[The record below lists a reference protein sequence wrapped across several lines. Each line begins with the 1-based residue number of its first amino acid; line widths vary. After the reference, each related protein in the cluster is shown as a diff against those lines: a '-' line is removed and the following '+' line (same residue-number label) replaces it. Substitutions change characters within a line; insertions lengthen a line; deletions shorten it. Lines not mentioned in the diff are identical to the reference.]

1 MTRISAAW
9 LQSAAAQ
16 QVIALL
22 RGGGH
27 QAYFVGGCVRN
38 ALLNVWATD
47 LDIAT
52 DARPDTVLALA
63 EKAGLKAIPTGL
75 EHGTVT
81 VIADGTPFEITTFRK
96 DIDTDGRHAK
106 VAFTDDLTE
115 DARRRDFTMNAL
127 YAGHDGTVTDPLGGL
142 PDLQAGKLRFIDDA
156 AQRIREDYLRILR
169 FFRFHAWYADPAG
182 GFDPEGLGACAALAH
197 GLTGISKERIGAEM
211 LKLLAAPDPG
221 PSLGAMQQSGVLV
234 QVLPGSDPK
243 AAYLVIASHPID
255 PILRL
260 AALGGEAPAE
270 HLRLSKSDARR
281 IELLRDAATSA
292 QTPGALG
299 YRLGAVDAVAALH
312 LRAAFFEQP
321 VDLGDCSKAE
331 ESATHS
337 FPIQAADLMPAYE
350 GAALGKRL
358 KELEEAWI
366 TSDFTLNKSD
376 LMRL

>member
-1 MTRISAAW
+1 MTRISADW

-16 QVIALL
+16 RVMALL
-22 RGGGH
+22 RDDGH

-38 ALLNVWATD
+38 ALLDAQATD

-52 DARPDTVLALA
+52 DARPEIVLKLA
-63 EKAGLKAIPTGL
+63 DKADLKAIPTGL

-81 VIADGTPFEITTFRK
+81 VIADGIPFEITTFRK
-96 DIDTDGRHAK
+96 DIATDGRRAT

-127 YAGHDGTVTDPLGGL
+127 YAGHDGTLVDPLNGL

-169 FFRFHAWYADPAG
+169 FFRFHAWYADPEG
-182 GFDPEGLGACAALAH
+182 GFDPDGLSACAALAD
-197 GLTGISKERIGAEM
+197 GLAGISKERIGAEM

-221 PSLGAMQQSGVLV
+221 PSLGAMQQSGVLARA
-234 QVLPGSDPK
+234 LPGSDPK
-243 AAYLVIASHPID
+243 AAFLVISSHAID
-255 PILRL
+255 PMLRL
-260 AALGGEAPAE
+260 AALGGRAPAE

-281 IELLRDAATSA
+281 VELLRDAATSS
-292 QTPGALG
+292 QTPAALG
-299 YRLGAVDAVAALH
+299 YRLGAVDAVSALH

-321 VDLGDCSKAE
+321 VNPSDCTKAE
-331 ESATHS
+331 QSAAQS
-337 FPIQAADLMPAYE
+337 FPVKAADLMPTYQ
-350 GAALGKRL
+350 GVALGERL
-358 KELEEAWI
+358 KKLEEAWI
-366 TSDFTLNKSD
+366 ASDFTLSKSD

>member
-1 MTRISAAW
+1 MTRINADWVLSPPARK
-9 LQSAAAQ
+9 
-16 QVIALL
+16 VMTLL
-22 RGGGH
+22 RDGGH

-38 ALLNVWATD
+38 ALLEAQVTD

-52 DARPDTVLALA
+52 DALPNAVLALSDA
-63 EKAGLKAIPTGL
+63 SGLKAIPTGL

-81 VIADGTPFEITTFRK
+81 VIADGVPFEITTFRK
-96 DIDTDGRHAK
+96 DIDTDGRHAT
-106 VAFTDDLTE
+106 VAFTDDLTQ

-127 YAGHDGTVTDPLGGL
+127 YADSDGRVVDPLNGL

-182 GFDPEGLGACAALAH
+182 GFDPDGLSACAALAD
-197 GLTGISKERIGAEM
+197 GLADISKERIGAEM

-221 PSLGAMQQSGVLV
+221 PSLGAMQQSGVLA

-243 AAYLVIASHPID
+243 ASFLVIATHPID

-260 AALGGEAPAE
+260 AALGGEAPAAY
-270 HLRLSKSDARR
+270 LRLSKSDARR
-281 IELLRDAATSA
+281 VEVLRDAATST

-299 YRLGAVDAVAALH
+299 YRLGAVDAVGALH

-321 VDLGDCSKAE
+321 VNPDDCAKAE
-331 ESATHS
+331 KSATRS
-337 FPIQAADLMPAYE
+337 FPIKAADLMPAYQ

-358 KELEEAWI
+358 KEMEEAWI
-366 TSDFTLNKSD
+366 ASDFTLSKSD